1 MALPVAGSSDDARY
15 AAAVPVGVR
24 VPGARA
30 AVGLLLAINL
40 FNYIDRYVLAAV
52 ESKIADDLLPGD
64 PNALAKMGTLATAF
78 IVSYMVS
85 APIFGWLADRTSR
98 WLLVGRG
105 VTVWTLASGA
115 SGLAVTFTMLL
126 VTRLFVG
133 IGEGGYG
140 PAAPTLIAD
149 LYPVERRGSVLAWFY
164 MAIPVG
170 SALGYVLGGGVAAL
184 ADGWLSLEG
193 WRWPFIAVVL
203 PGLLLGVLCFRMR
216 EPPRGASD
224 GVAPPQRKAGVADY
238 LALARIPSYVLAC
251 IGMTAMTF
259 AIGGIAFWMPRYIS
273 EVRQAGSLAHVNL
286 VFGAITVVAGITA
299 TLLGGITGDRLR
311 PRFPGSYFLV
321 SGVGMLIACP
331 AIVAMMYLP
340 FPAAWVALFVA
351 EFFLFFNT
359 GPSNTILANVTQPS
373 VRATAFALNI
383 FFIHAFGDAL
393 SPPVLGWIAG
403 RYSWNLAIYVV
414 VIAMV
419 VAAAFW
425 LWGVQ
430 YLGRDTLAV
439 SHASPA
445 TERPASDVIPSAAD
459 GVSLPKPPEI

>member
-1 MALPVAGSSDDARY
+1 MSHTVVVSTDETNDAPLR
-15 AAAVPVGVR
+15 PFTP

-30 AVGLLLAINL
+30 AVTLLLSINL

-64 PNALAKMGTLATAF
+64 PNALAKMGSLATAF
-78 IVSYMVS
+78 IVSYMIS
-85 APIFGWLADRTSR
+85 APIFGWLADRMSR
-98 WLLVGRG
+98 WLLVGLG

-115 SGLAVTFTMLL
+115 SGLAMTFTMLL
-126 VTRLFVG
+126 ITRLFVG
-133 IGEGGYG
+133 VGEGGYG

-170 SALGYVLGGGVAAL
+170 SALGYVLGGGIAAL
-184 ADGWLSLEG
+184 MEGRVSAQGSLGFLAAG
-193 WRWPFIAVVL
+193 WRWPFLAVVP

-216 EPPRGASD
+216 EPPRGVSD
-224 GVAPPQRKAGVADY
+224 GAVAQRKAGLADY
-238 LALARIPSYVLAC
+238 LALFRIPSYVLDC
-251 IGMTAMTF
+251 LGMTAMTF

-273 EVRQAGSLAHVNL
+273 EVRGAGSLAHVNM
-286 VFGAITVVAGITA
+286 VFGAITVVSGITA
-299 TLLGGITGDRLR
+299 TLLGGIAGDKLR

-321 SGVGMLIACP
+321 SGVGILIACP
-331 AIVAMMYLP
+331 AIVAMMYMP
-340 FPAAWVALFVA
+340 FPAAWIALFVA

-359 GPSNTILANVTQPS
+359 GPSNTILANVTRPT

-383 FFIHAFGDAL
+383 LFIHALGDAL

-403 RYSWNLAIYVV
+403 HHSWNAAIYVV

-419 VAAAFW
+419 VAGVLW
-425 LWGVQ
+425 LWGAK
-430 YLGRDTLAV
+430 YLLADTIA
-439 SHASPA
+439 ATAAP
-445 TERPASDVIPSAAD
+445 TERQT
-459 GVSLPKPPEI
+459 